1 MRKWIDTKLR
11 IEDIEARE
19 ETGDEL
25 ADAKR
30 Y

>member
-11 IEDIEARE
+11 IEGIEASK